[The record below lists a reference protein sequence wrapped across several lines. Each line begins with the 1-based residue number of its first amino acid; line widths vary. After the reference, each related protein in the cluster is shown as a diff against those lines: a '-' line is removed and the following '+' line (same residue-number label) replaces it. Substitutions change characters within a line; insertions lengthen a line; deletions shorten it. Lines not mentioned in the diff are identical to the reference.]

1 MALAKALP
9 TSVQPVGKIKTKSG
23 KEEYSFSV
31 LCPKCK
37 RARIVKRRQ
46 HAIAMST
53 KICKSCSNKNNHP
66 AGEIGEIRRSFFNKF
81 HVGAIQRSKE
91 WNLTIEE
98 AAHVLKQQGFKCALT
113 GLQIHAN
120 GPLES
125 ITASLDR
132 KDNAKGYSIENIQWT
147 HKEINMMR
155 GTLSIERFIELCK
168 LTAARYFLY

>member
-1 MALAKALP
+1 MAIARTLP
-9 TSVQPVGKIKTKSG
+9 NGVEPVGKTKTKSG
-23 KEEYSFSV
+23 KNEYSFSV

-37 RARIVKRRQ
+37 RLRIVRRRQ
-46 HAIAMST
+46 HAIAMSA
-53 KICKSCSNKNNHP
+53 KICKRCSNKNNHP
-66 AGEIGEIRRSFFNKF
+66 AGEIGEVRHSFFNKF
-81 HVGAIQRSKE
+81 YVGAVQRSKA

-98 AAHVLKQQGFKCALT
+98 AAHILKQQDFKCALT

-132 KDNAKGYSIENIQWT
+132 KDNSKGYSVENIQWT

-168 LTAARYFLY
+168 LTATKMVA